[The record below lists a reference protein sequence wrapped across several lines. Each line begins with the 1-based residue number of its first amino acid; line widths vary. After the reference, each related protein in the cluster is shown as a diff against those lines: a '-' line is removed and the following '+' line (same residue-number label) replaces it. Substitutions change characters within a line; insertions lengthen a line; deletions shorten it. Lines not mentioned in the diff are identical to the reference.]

1 MDRGYMR
8 GHVDRDITT
17 DSGPIWFTAA
27 TEGVKAD
34 GIDLRMEGAQ
44 LDRFRD
50 NPVILFGHNSWGRT
64 NLPIGRASDVEVE
77 GKRLRIAIEFDQE
90 DDFARTIERK
100 IRNKFLNAVSIG
112 FDVQAW
118 EKPGMNHWNGG
129 VATKWELFET
139 SVVPVPMDEKATVES
154 GRSGNL
160 TIDPDLW
167 GLLRSQIGFEVAKG
181 IKEHFENAREIGKG
195 VVDSIKG
202 FENHR
207 VNEVD
212 ASKVMASFKFGEDN

>member
-8 GHVDRDITT
+8 GHVDRDITKG
-17 DSGPIWFTAA
+17 DGPIWFTAA

-44 LDRFRD
+44 LNRFRD

-64 NLPIGRASDVEVE
+64 NLPIGRAIDVGVE
-77 GKRLRIAIEFDQE
+77 GKRLRIGIEFDQE

-100 IRNKFLNAVSIG
+100 IRAKFLNAVSIG
-112 FDVQAW
+112 FDVQSW

-129 VATKWELFET
+129 IATKWELLET

-154 GRSGNL
+154 GRSFDALDPMTLIQSWVRTNVEHCLEEWQSRNL
-160 TIDPDLW
+160 EEI
-167 GLLRSQIGFEVAKG
+167 VK
-181 IKEHFENAREIGKG
+181 RE
-195 VVDSIKG
+195 S
-202 FENHR
+202 

-212 ASKVMASFKFGEDN
+212 ASKVMASFKFGEKN

>member
-8 GHVDRDITT
+8 GHVDRDLTS
-17 DSGPIWFTAA
+17 DGGPIWFTAA

-50 NPVILFGHNSWGRT
+50 NPVILFGHNSWGRQ
-64 NLPIGRASDVEVE
+64 NLPIGRATDVWVE
-77 GKRLRIAIEFDQE
+77 GKRLRIGIEFDQE

-100 IRNKFLNAVSIG
+100 IRAKFLNAVSIG
-112 FDVQAW
+112 FDVQSW

-129 VATKWELFET
+129 IATKWELLET

-154 GRSGNL
+154 GRSLHDENL
-160 TIDPDLW
+160 RAFIAE
-167 GLLRSQIGFEVAKG
+167 QVVKG
-181 IKEHFENAREIGKG
+181 IKEHFEHAREIGQK
-195 VVDSIKG
+195 VVDSVKG
-202 FENHR
+202 FENHS
-207 VNEVD
+207 VNTVD
-212 ASKVMASFKFGEDN
+212 ASKVMASFKFGEDK